1 MEPEL
6 SVWAVAQNWD
16 YLDMEEKYK
25 LYDALEQADH
35 RLQQPLELQIFYPD
49 FHTDVYLRVL
59 SATGKSYNYYL
70 TPQCHFIPELDYLK
84 EKYKCDTQASSPELD
99 DDTDSENEY
108 D

>member
-16 YLDMEEKYK
+16 YLDTEERYK
-25 LYDALEQADH
+25 LYDALEAADH

-49 FHTDVYLRVL
+49 FHADVFLRVQ
-59 SATGKSYNYYL
+59 SATGKSHNYYL
-70 TPQCHFIPELDYLK
+70 TPQCRFIAELDYLK
-84 EKYKCDTQASSPELD
+84 EKYDWQASSAELE